1 MKNINIVFAGLGG
14 QGVLRASDITAEAA
28 FLTGFDVKKAEVHGM
43 SQRGGSVSSDVRFGS
58 GIKSPMIP
66 AGTADF
72 LVLLDASQKEPNA
85 LCRNEKTVVIEPE
98 VIKIESL
105 PNPKGLNVA
114 LLGYLS
120 KMLPEI
126 PEENW
131 QKALENNFP
140 EKLRESNTIA
150 FNVGRETN
158 AR

>member
-28 FLTGFDVKKAEVHGM
+28 FLSGFDVKKAEVHGM
-43 SQRGGSVSSDVRFGS
+43 SQRGGSVSSDVRFGAD
-58 GIKSPMIP
+58 IKSPMIP

-72 LVLLDASQKEPNA
+72 LVLLDASQKDPNA
-85 LCRNEKTVVIEPE
+85 LCCNEKTVVIEPE

-120 KMLPEI
+120 KTLPEI

-131 QKALENNFP
+131 HKALENNFP

-150 FNVGRETN
+150 FNVGREAN

>member
-28 FLTGFDVKKAEVHGM
+28 FLAGFDVKKAEVHGM
-43 SQRGGSVSSDVRFGS
+43 SQRGGSVSSDVKFGAD
-58 GIKSPMIP
+58 IKSPMIP

-72 LVLLDASQKEPNA
+72 LVLLDASQKDPNA
-85 LCRNEKTVVIEPE
+85 LCCNEKTVVIEPE

-131 QKALENNFP
+131 HKALENNFP

-150 FNVGRETN
+150 FNVGREAN
-158 AR
+158 NN

>member
-72 LVLLDASQKEPNA
+72 LVLLDASQKDPNA
-85 LCRNEKTVVIEPE
+85 LCRNEKTVVIEPDI
-98 VIKIESL
+98 IKIEDL

-120 KMLPEI
+120 TKLPEI

-150 FNVGRETN
+150 FKVGREAN
-158 AR
+158 NN

>member
-14 QGVLRASDITAEAA
+14 QGVLRASDITAGAA

-58 GIKSPMIP
+58 DIKSPMIP

-72 LVLLDASQKEPNA
+72 LVLLDASQKDPNA
-85 LCRNEKTVVIEPE
+85 LCCNEKTVVIEPE

-150 FNVGRETN
+150 FEVGRKAN
-158 AR
+158 NN

>member
-43 SQRGGSVSSDVRFGS
+43 SQRGGSVSSDVRFGAD
-58 GIKSPMIP
+58 IKSPMIP

-85 LCRNEKTVVIEPE
+85 LSCHTGTVIIDPG
-98 VIKIESL
+98 VIKIEDL

-120 KMLPEI
+120 TKLPEI

-150 FNVGRETN
+150 FQVGRQ
-158 AR
+158 AAQK

>member
-28 FLTGFDVKKAEVHGM
+28 FEAGFDVKKAEVHGM
-43 SQRGGSVSSDVRFGS
+43 SQRGGSVSSDVRFGV

-66 AGTADF
+66 QGEADY

-85 LCRNEKTVVIEPE
+85 LCCNAGTVIIEPD
-98 VIKIESL
+98 VIKIEAL

-120 KMLPEI
+120 TKLPEI
-126 PEENW
+126 PEECW
-131 QKALENNFP
+131 QNALKNNFP
-140 EKLRESNTIA
+140 EKLRESNVTA
-150 FNVGRETN
+150 FQVGRE
-158 AR
+158 AAK

>member
-43 SQRGGSVSSDVRFGS
+43 SQRGGSVSSDVRFGAD
-58 GIKSPMIP
+58 IKSPMIP

-126 PEENW
+126 PKENW

>member
-43 SQRGGSVSSDVRFGS
+43 SQRGGSVSSDVRFGAD
-58 GIKSPMIP
+58 IKSPMIP
-66 AGTADF
+66 AGAADF
-72 LVLLDASQKEPNA
+72 LVLLDASQKDPNA

>member
-58 GIKSPMIP
+58 DIKSPMIP
-66 AGTADF
+66 TGTADF
-72 LVLLDASQKEPNA
+72 LVLLDASQKDPNA
-85 LCRNEKTVVIEPE
+85 LCCNEKTVVIEPE

-150 FNVGRETN
+150 FEVGRKAN
-158 AR
+158 NN

>member
-72 LVLLDASQKEPNA
+72 LVLLDASQKDPNA
-85 LCRNEKTVVIEPE
+85 LCCNEKTIVIEPE

-150 FNVGRETN
+150 FKVGRKAN

>member
-43 SQRGGSVSSDVRFGS
+43 SQRGGSVSSDVRFGAD
-58 GIKSPMIP
+58 IKSPMIP

-72 LVLLDASQKEPNA
+72 LVLLDASQKDPNA

>member
-72 LVLLDASQKEPNA
+72 LVLLDASQKDPNA
-85 LCRNEKTVVIEPE
+85 LCRSEKTVVIEPDI
-98 VIKIESL
+98 IKIEDL

-120 KMLPEI
+120 TKLPEI

>member
-43 SQRGGSVSSDVRFGS
+43 SQRGGSVSSDVRFGAD
-58 GIKSPMIP
+58 IKSPMIP

-72 LVLLDASQKEPNA
+72 LVLLDASQKDPNA
-85 LCRNEKTVVIEPE
+85 LCCNEKTVVIEPE

-131 QKALENNFP
+131 QKALEKNFP

>member
-28 FLTGFDVKKAEVHGM
+28 FLTGFNVKKAEVHGM
-43 SQRGGSVSSDVRFGS
+43 SQRGGSVSSDVRFGAD
-58 GIKSPMIP
+58 IKSPMIP

-72 LVLLDASQKEPNA
+72 LVLLDASQKDPNA
-85 LCRNEKTVVIEPE
+85 LCCNEKTVVIEPE

-131 QKALENNFP
+131 HKALENNFP

-150 FNVGRETN
+150 FNVGREAN

>member
-58 GIKSPMIP
+58 DIKSPMIP

-72 LVLLDASQKEPNA
+72 LVLLDASQKDPNA

-150 FNVGRETN
+150 FEVGRKAN
-158 AR
+158 NN

>member
-58 GIKSPMIP
+58 DIKSPMIP

-85 LCRNEKTVVIEPE
+85 LCCNEKTVVIEPE

-150 FNVGRETN
+150 FEVGRKAN
-158 AR
+158 NN

>member
-72 LVLLDASQKEPNA
+72 LVLLDASQKDPNA
-85 LCRNEKTVVIEPE
+85 LCRSEKTVVIEPDI
-98 VIKIESL
+98 IKIEDL

-120 KMLPEI
+120 TKLPEI

-131 QKALENNFP
+131 KKALENNFP

>member
-58 GIKSPMIP
+58 DIKSPMIP

-85 LCRNEKTVVIEPE
+85 LCCNEKTVVIEPE

-140 EKLRESNTIA
+140 EKLRESNTLA
-150 FNVGRETN
+150 FEVGRKAN
-158 AR
+158 NN

>member
-43 SQRGGSVSSDVRFGS
+43 SQRGGSVSSDVRFGA

-72 LVLLDASQKEPNA
+72 LVLLDASQKDPNA
-85 LCRNEKTVVIEPE
+85 LCCNEKTVVIEPDI
-98 VIKIESL
+98 IKIEDL

-120 KMLPEI
+120 TMIPEI
-126 PEENW
+126 PEKCW

-150 FNVGRETN
+150 FQVGRQ
-158 AR
+158 AAQK

>member
-85 LCRNEKTVVIEPE
+85 LCCNEKTVVIEPDI
-98 VIKIESL
+98 IKIEDL

-120 KMLPEI
+120 TKLPEI
-126 PEENW
+126 PEECW
-131 QKALENNFP
+131 HKALENNFP
-140 EKLRESNTIA
+140 KKLRESNTIA
-150 FNVGRETN
+150 FNIGRETN
-158 AR
+158 KN

>member
-66 AGTADF
+66 ASTADF
-72 LVLLDASQKEPNA
+72 LVLLDASQKDPNA
-85 LCRNEKTVVIEPE
+85 LCCNEKTVVIEPDI
-98 VIKIESL
+98 IKIEDL

-120 KMLPEI
+120 TKLPEI

-140 EKLRESNTIA
+140 EKLRESNETA
-150 FNVGRETN
+150 FEVGRKAN

>member
-1 MKNINIVFAGLGG
+1 M
-14 QGVLRASDITAEAA
+14 RASDITAEAA

-72 LVLLDASQKEPNA
+72 LVLLDASQKDPNA
-85 LCRNEKTVVIEPE
+85 LCCNEKTVVIEPE
-98 VIKIESL
+98 VIKIELL

>member
-85 LCRNEKTVVIEPE
+85 LSCSGSTVIIDPG
-98 VIKIESL
+98 VIKIETL

-120 KMLPEI
+120 KMLPMI
-126 PEENW
+126 SEENW

-150 FNVGRETN
+150 FEVGCKAN
-158 AR
+158 NN

>member
-28 FLTGFDVKKAEVHGM
+28 FEAGFDVKTAEVHGM
-43 SQRGGSVSSDVRFGS
+43 SQRGGSVSSDVRFGA

-66 AGTADF
+66 QGEADY

-85 LCRNEKTVVIEPE
+85 LCCHAGTVIIEPD
-98 VIKIESL
+98 VIKIEAQ

-120 KMLPEI
+120 IKLPEI
-126 PEENW
+126 PEECW
-131 QKALENNFP
+131 QNALKNNFP
-140 EKLRESNTIA
+140 EKLRESNVTA
-150 FNVGRETN
+150 FQVGRE
-158 AR
+158 AAK

>member
-43 SQRGGSVSSDVRFGS
+43 SQRGGSVSSDVRFGAD
-58 GIKSPMIP
+58 IKSPMIP

-72 LVLLDASQKEPNA
+72 LVLLDATQKDPNA
-85 LCRNEKTVVIEPE
+85 LCCNEKTVVIEPE

-150 FNVGRETN
+150 FEVGRKAN
-158 AR
+158 NN

>member
-43 SQRGGSVSSDVRFGS
+43 SQRGGSVSSDVRFGAD
-58 GIKSPMIP
+58 IKSPMIP

-72 LVLLDASQKEPNA
+72 LVLLDASQKDPNA
-85 LCRNEKTVVIEPE
+85 LCCNEKTVVIEPE

-120 KMLPEI
+120 KTLPEI

-131 QKALENNFP
+131 HKALENNFP

-150 FNVGRETN
+150 FNVGREAN

>member
-58 GIKSPMIP
+58 DIKSPMIP

>member
-43 SQRGGSVSSDVRFGS
+43 SQRGGSVSSDVRFGAD
-58 GIKSPMIP
+58 IKSPMIP

-85 LCRNEKTVVIEPE
+85 LCCNEKTVVIEPE

>member
-43 SQRGGSVSSDVRFGS
+43 SQRGGSVSSDVRFGAD
-58 GIKSPMIP
+58 IKSPMIP
-66 AGTADF
+66 AGAADF
-72 LVLLDASQKEPNA
+72 LVLLDASQKDPNA

-150 FNVGRETN
+150 FKVGREAN
-158 AR
+158 NN

>member
-43 SQRGGSVSSDVRFGS
+43 SQRGGSVSSDVRFGA

-85 LCRNEKTVVIEPE
+85 LSCHTGTVIIDPG
-98 VIKIESL
+98 VIKIEDL

-120 KMLPEI
+120 TKLPEI

-150 FNVGRETN
+150 FQVGRQ
-158 AR
+158 AAQK